1 MSMPTPTTNL
11 RRLAAVTGAL
21 VLATLALPA
30 GPASG
35 LAAPASP
42 VAVASLAT
50 QPGAASIAPAA
61 VATPVGRLTPRGCT
75 VSGTSEACDLYA
87 SAGTQTIVGTSVPIW
102 GFSSS
107 APTAA
112 PDLSVV
118 PTTPGPNLVV
128 RQGDSVSITL
138 HNGIA
143 GENLSLAFPG
153 VPAAS
158 FSAGLDSTVGVGSGG
173 TKTYTFTASRPG
185 TFLYEAGHTAN
196 GSRQAAMGL
205 VGALVVLPA
214 DGTTGYGTSASAY
227 DDESVMVLTEVDPAL
242 NAHPDTFDMRGFK
255 PAYRLVNGNAFPE
268 IPAVPTDQGHKV
280 LVRWV
285 NGGALQ
291 HPMTALGASALAVA
305 RDGHVL
311 AYPEREVTAVV
322 EPGTTEDTVLTM
334 TTGPES
340 KVTLYESGTHLDNNS
355 QHSAD
360 PLQTAFGGMMTVL
373 DTNAPLPSTDTVGPV
388 TSVVAASPNPATGQ
402 TDVTVTANL
411 SDLKTG
417 NNGVSA
423 AEYVVDDAE
432 TTGPGYGTPM
442 TMSTAGDSATGTLA
456 VATMAN
462 LDAGKHVIYVR
473 AKDNASNGAAGG
485 NWGVVG
491 SVVFNL
497 PKTGPSTT
505 AGVATPPVSNLAA
518 PVIIT
523 ATGDDSNSGHGNITK
538 AEYYLTDTDV
548 MPTDAPGT
556 GTPMTNNRVAPV
568 VSEQGSIS
576 SATEGYHYAWVRSM
590 NTLGLWGPFVEIP
603 FTVDK
608 SGPSVTGAAIGPN
621 PSNGLV
627 SAPANPGYAVVSG
640 VITDAGTGN
649 WGSTLIDA
657 EAFLDSV
664 GANGS
669 GVQLIPSDGALD
681 SNTESVY
688 GLIPLT
694 AIRSL
699 SDGTHPV
706 FVHGQDVAGNWGA
719 TFTATFLVDKTAPTL
734 GALTVTPNPTNGAAI
749 ITASVPYTDAS
760 NTIGAAEFWFGT
772 ADPGVGRA
780 TPITVSLGTNGVA
793 SMDIPMA
800 GVNAG
805 TQPLHIR
812 IADKAGNWSG
822 IATTPVTVVPPPVL
836 ADSFD
841 GTLNPAW
848 AVTAG
853 PVGTIGVSPGANLP
867 AAATGKSGVLV
878 SYPTTGGARQPAYI
892 ARSFGISVTT
902 AHVDIG
908 VNAAGLVTGAATP
921 TILAV
926 RSATG
931 GNVFAVQLRTVGTGA
946 TATRQVRTL
955 MFLAGGGN
963 RQAAWVT
970 IPNGP
975 VTLSLVWRSGRA
987 TGATPGLL
995 TLALQHGPVASSTT
1009 GNTGTLQA
1017 ASIAIGVGAGQTAA
1031 VRGTLAFD
1039 NLTVAR

>member
-1 MSMPTPTTNL
+1 MSMPVPSRNL
-11 RRLAAVTGAL
+11 RRLAAVTGA
-21 VLATLALPA
+21 VVVTTLALPI

-42 VAVASLAT
+42 PAVAAPAT
-50 QPGAASIAPAA
+50 QAGAASVARAA
-61 VATPVGRLTPRGCT
+61 AAAPVGRLTPRGCT
-75 VSGTSEACDLYA
+75 VTGSSDACDLYA
-87 SAGTQTIVGTSVPIW
+87 TAGTQTIVGTSVPIW

-107 APTAA
+107 APTTA

-118 PTTPGPNLVV
+118 PTAPGPGLVV

-153 VPAAS
+153 VPVAS
-158 FSAGLDSTVGVGSGG
+158 FSAGLDSTVGVGAGAAR
-173 TKTYTFTASRPG
+173 TYSFTASRAG

-214 DGTTGYGTSASAY
+214 DGTAYGTPASAY
-227 DDESVMVLTEVDPAL
+227 DDEAVMVLTEVDPAL
-242 NAHPDTFDMRGFK
+242 NAHPDTFDMRLFK
-255 PAYRLVNGNAFPE
+255 PTYRLVNGNSFPE
-268 IPAVPTDQGHKV
+268 IPAVPTDQGHTV

-285 NGGALQ
+285 NGGAVQ
-291 HPMTALGASALAVA
+291 HPMTALGASALAIA

-311 AYPEREVTAVV
+311 AYPEREVTAAVD
-322 EPGTTEDTVLTM
+322 PGTTEDTLLTM

-355 QHSAD
+355 QHTAD

-373 DTNAPLPSTDTVGPV
+373 DTNAPLPPTDTVGPV
-388 TSVVAASPNPATGQ
+388 TSAVAASPNPSTGQ
-402 TDVTVTANL
+402 TDVTITAQL

-417 NNGVSA
+417 NSGVAA
-423 AEYVVDDAE
+423 AEYVVDDAQ
-432 TTGPGYGTPM
+432 TTGPGNGTPM
-442 TMSTAGDSATGTLA
+442 VMSGPGDSATGTLS
-456 VATMAN
+456 VATMAT
-462 LDAGKHVIYVR
+462 LDAGRHVIYVR
-473 AKDNASNGAAGG
+473 AKDNASNGAVGG

-505 AGVATPPVSNLAA
+505 AGVATPAISNLAA
-518 PVIIT
+518 PIVIT
-523 ATGDDSNSGHGNITK
+523 ATGDDSSSGHGNITR
-538 AEYYLTDTDV
+538 AELYVTDADV

-556 GTPMTNNRVAPV
+556 GAAMTNNRVAPV
-568 VSEQGSIS
+568 VSETGSVS
-576 SATEGYHYAWVRSM
+576 SATEGYHFAWVRSM

-603 FTVDK
+603 FTVDQT
-608 SGPSVTGAAIGPN
+608 GPSVTGAAIGPN

-649 WGSTLIDA
+649 WGSKIVDA
-657 EAFLDSV
+657 EAFLDTV
-664 GANGS
+664 GVNGG
-669 GVQLIPSDGALD
+669 GVQMIPVDGALD
-681 SNTESVY
+681 STTESVY
-688 GLIPLT
+688 GLIPLS
-694 AIRSL
+694 AIRTL
-699 SDGTHPV
+699 PEGTHPV
-706 FVHGQDVAGNWGA
+706 FVHGQDAAGNWGP
-719 TFTATFLVDKTAPTL
+719 TFTASFLVDKTAPTL
-734 GALTVTPNPTNGAAI
+734 GALTVTPNPTNGAAL
-749 ITASVPYTDAS
+749 ITARVPYTDAS
-760 NTIGAAEFWFGT
+760 GTIGAAEFWFGT

-780 TPITVSLGTNGVA
+780 TPITVSLGTDGVA
-793 SMDIPMA
+793 SIDIPTSGIA
-800 GVNAG
+800 AG
-805 TQPLHIR
+805 TQTLNVR

-836 ADSFD
+836 ADTFD

-853 PVGTIGVSPGANLP
+853 PVGTIGVSPSANLP
-867 AAATGKSGVLV
+867 AAAATKSGVLV
-878 SYPTTGGARQPAYI
+878 TYPTTGGARQPAYI
-892 ARSFGISVTT
+892 TRSFGTSLTT
-902 AHVDIG
+902 AHVDID
-908 VNAAGLVTGAATP
+908 VDATTLATGGATP

-926 RSATG
+926 RTATG
-931 GNVFAVQLRTVGTGA
+931 GNVFAVQLRTVGAGA

-955 MFLAGGGN
+955 MFLPGGGN
-963 RQAAWVT
+963 RQGAWVT

-987 TGATPGLL
+987 AGATPGSL
-995 TLALQHGPVASSTT
+995 TLALQHGAVASTTT

-1017 ASIAIGVGAGQTAA
+1017 AAIAIGVQAGQTPA
-1031 VRGTLAFD
+1031 VRGTLALD
-1039 NLTVAR
+1039 NLTVAP